1 VSDVRTETSSHL
13 EPRVVDDVLAL
24 VRRAT
29 DTDGV
34 EPVSEAFRLA
44 LTSGRGAVS
53 HTLAYAGPSPSA
65 DLLGYAALDPSGS
78 AELVVD
84 PPARRRGIGRALL
97 RQVLDASREGKK
109 SVGVWAHGDLPAARA
124 LAASE
129 DLVPTRELHVME
141 RPVREGDDVD
151 PELPDG
157 FSVRAFEPGRDEQA
171 WLEVNRLAF
180 ASHPEQGSITL
191 EDLLERMGQDWFDPA
206 GFLLVE
212 DTTATSDGGAHPLAA
227 FHWTKREPGSAPR
240 PGPARDGDEGAGH
253 PRPGPARD
261 GDEGAGHP
269 RPGPARDGDEG
280 AGTSGEVYVVG
291 VHPAYQG
298 RGLGGPLTGLGTAYL
313 ARQGVSTI
321 ELYVDGDNTRA
332 LATYRRAGFE
342 DAAVHVVYG
351 RPAAP

>member
-1 VSDVRTETSSHL
+1 MSDVRTETSTSL
-13 EPRVVDDVLAL
+13 EPGAADDVLAL

-29 DTDGV
+29 DADGV
-34 EPVSEAFRLA
+34 EAVSEAFRLA
-44 LTSGRGAVS
+44 LTSGRGGVM

-65 DLLGYAALDPSGS
+65 YLLGYAALDPSGS

-84 PPARRRGIGRALL
+84 PPARRRGVGRTLL
-97 RQVLDASREGKK
+97 RAVLDAGAT
-109 SVGVWAHGDLPAARA
+109 GVWAHGDLPAARA
-124 LAASE
+124 LATSE

-141 RPVREGDDVD
+141 RPVGEGDDVD
-151 PELPDG
+151 PDLPDG
-157 FSVRAFEPGRDEQA
+157 FSVRPFEPGRDEQA
-171 WLEVNRLAF
+171 WLEVNGLAF

-191 EDLLERMGQDWFDPA
+191 DDLRERMGQDWFDPA

-227 FHWTKREPGSAPR
+227 FHWTKREVGS
-240 PGPARDGDEGAGH
+240 DQ
-253 PRPGPARD
+253 
-261 GDEGAGHP
+261 
-269 RPGPARDGDEG
+269 
-280 AGTSGEVYVVG
+280 GEVYVVG

-298 RGLGGPLTGLGTAYL
+298 RGLAGPLTGLGTAYL
-313 ARQGVSTI
+313 ARQGVTTI